1 MANFDVFNGD
11 ADGIC
16 ALTQLRLAEPREATL
31 VTGVKRDISLLS
43 RVNARAGDKVTIL
56 DISLEKNV
64 DSLQKALANG
74 AECFYVD
81 HHFPGDIPEHPA
93 LKTII
98 NTAADTCTSILVNGY
113 LKGAYLAWA
122 VVGAFGDNLR
132 NSALGL
138 ARNLDCSEEEINRL
152 EELGILINYNG
163 YGAAVADLHFSPEEL
178 FRRVSQHR
186 TPLDFMARDEATY
199 LKLKN
204 GYQQDMAAAAAVKPL
219 AEKAHAAVFL
229 LPDEAWARRVSG
241 VYSNDLANQF
251 AGRAH
256 AIITERANGTY
267 LISVRAPLSN
277 KTGADEICRQFP
289 TGGGR
294 KAAAGV
300 NELPGGQLD
309 KFIQVFSD
317 YYA

>member
-31 VTGVKRDISLLS
+31 VTGVKRDISLLAK
-43 RVNARAGDKVTIL
+43 VNPQAGDKVTVL

-64 DSLQKALANG
+64 EALQKVLANG

-81 HHFPGDIPEHPA
+81 HHFPGDIPEHEA

-98 NTAADTCTSILVNGY
+98 NTAPDTCTSILVNGY

-132 NSALGL
+132 NSALAL
-138 ARNLDCSEEEINRL
+138 AKNLECTEAEINQL

-163 YGAAVADLHFSPEEL
+163 YGAAVADLHFPPEEL
-178 FRRVSQHR
+178 FRRVSQYK
-186 TPLDFMARDEATY
+186 TPLEFMARDEATY

-204 GYQQDMAAAAAVKPL
+204 GYEQDMGAAAAVKPVS
-219 AEKAHAAVFL
+219 EKAHAAVFM

-241 VYSNDLANQF
+241 VYSNDLANQYPDR
-251 AGRAH
+251 GH

-300 NELPGGQLD
+300 NELPGDQLD

-317 YYA
+317 FYA